1 MAGNGWR
8 EKLRRV
14 PMLGGAIALIG
25 IVREVYETIG
35 WTDPAYHSVRSGE
48 ERLAEARKVA
58 EIGAATPPGPQLP
71 APGPD
76 SSRPEEQD

>member
-1 MAGNGWR
+1 
-8 EKLRRV
+8 
-14 PMLGGAIALIG
+14 MLGGAIALIG

-58 EIGAATPPGPQLP
+58 DIGSETPRGSQSP
-71 APGPD
+71 APSPD
-76 SSRPEEQD
+76 SSPSEDRD